1 MFDIGTGTMLVRSKV
16 SQEINA
22 LDNNT
27 QVVGV
32 FCMKLLVHIVPLIL

>member
-32 FCMKLLVHIVPLIL
+32 FCMKLVVHVVPLIL